1 MPPSESQ
8 KRASL
13 KWDKENMIVLGC
25 KVKKTQAEA
34 FKAYC
39 TIQGRTSNA
48 VLRGY
53 VLGCIGEEDAP
64 GGTQEATGAH
74 GGPMGI
80 PVSLDTLKTAQRA
93 AGATGESVPDFVARA
108 VEGQE
113 KRDKSLLSMEVEPI
127 VTKGGEQNE

>member
-1 MPPSESQ
+1 M
-8 KRASL
+8 
-13 KWDKENMIVLGC
+13 KENYDMYQVRMPKGRKAEIKAPTDQLGQS
-25 KVKKTQAEA
+25 VNG
-34 FKAYC
+34 F
-39 TIQGRTSNA
+39 INA
-48 VLRGY
+48 AIDEKMERDTAG
-53 VLGCIGEEDAP
+53 IRRNAP
-64 GGTQEATGAH
+64 ECLQEATGVH

>member
-48 VLRGY
+48 VLRDY
-53 VLGCIGEEDAP
+53 VLGCIGEENAP
-64 GGTQEATGAH
+64 GGTQEAAGAH
-74 GGPMGI
+74 RGAMGI
-80 PVSLDTLKTAQRA
+80 PVSLDTLKVAQRA
-93 AGATGESVPDFVARA
+93 AGTTGETVPDFVARA
-108 VEGQE
+108 VEEQE
-113 KRDKSLLSMEVEPI
+113 KRDKSLLLMGLEPI
-127 VTKGGEQNE
+127 VSKGGEQNE

>member
-48 VLRGY
+48 VLRDY
-53 VLGCIGEEDAP
+53 VLGCIGEENAP
-64 GGTQEATGAH
+64 GGPQEAAGAH
-74 GGPMGI
+74 GWAIGI
-80 PVSLDTLKTAQRA
+80 PISLDTLKVAQRA
-93 AGATGESVPDFVARA
+93 AGATGETVPDFVARA

-113 KRDKSLLSMEVEPI
+113 KRDKSLLSMGLELI
-127 VTKGGEQNE
+127 VSKGGEQNE